1 MDVFDIVINK
11 MEPDVFTE
19 EVLLLKI
26 EEVAQ
31 AIKTYCNRNDIPD
44 DLMFVHAN
52 MTLDLIHQEIKSM
65 NPADFAVAKSVKE
78 GDVAVEFTTNTT
90 TSEQATARVLM
101 NYTSQLNRFRKLRC

>member
-1 MDVFDIVINK
+1 LDVFDIVNNK

-31 AIKTYCNRNDIPD
+31 AIKTYCNRSDIPD

-52 MTLDLIHQEIKSM
+52 MTLDLIQ
-65 NPADFAVAKSVKE
+65 
-78 GDVAVEFTTNTT
+78 
-90 TSEQATARVLM
+90 
-101 NYTSQLNRFRKLRC
+101 QLNLLPIRRQVSKQLQEYSRTIPPT

>member
-1 MDVFDIVINK
+1 MDVFDIIINK

-31 AIKTYCNRNDIPD
+31 AIKTYCNRSDIPD

-78 GDVAVEFTTNTT
+78 VM
-90 TSEQATARVLM
+90 L
-101 NYTSQLNRFRKLRC
+101 QLNLLAIRQQVSKQLQEYSRTIPPS